1 MKVWRSK
8 RNFRGGKV
16 VTLNGEFVSE
26 EGVVFGGKTD
36 AKSDSLLERKMRIQ
50 VLEGET
56 AALQTRRDAV
66 AEQLTAARARLQ
78 AAKDRLEENRQRH
91 QAAHLSLSAARGQ
104 IQLLERE
111 HQEAERKLEA
121 LQNEK
126 RTLDRQIE
134 AADGRISELEKQFA
148 DEQQTIAAQQERLR
162 TLEAAKEN
170 ALRFEAD
177 ATEHVTELRLAVAT
191 ERQRQENLAGQRQP
205 MAERATE
212 LAELIAARRR
222 DIEKYQQRIASQ
234 KQESSSAEA
243 AIESQTAAQAAAEDA
258 AAEIAQ
264 QRASR
269 LAGVSAIEAELRTF
283 RNSLDELRDLRG
295 KEEVRQTQLQLRIDS
310 IAENV
315 MRRYQ
320 VDLRE
325 FETDRYAFAKT
336 LQVQLKRRSAPAE
349 TEPAQ
354 PAPAESAT
362 AAIDDASQLQN
373 IIAELTRQLDNMGPV
388 NLDAVHEYDELEER
402 FRFLETQNNDLT
414 ASRRELLDT
423 ISYINNTTQKLF
435 AETFAQVRT
444 NFREMFSEMFGGG
457 RADLSLHGRERP
469 AQLRN
474 RDHGEAA
481 RQTTAKHIAALRR
494 RTHHDGGRIALRHL
508 HGAAEPVLHPRRN
521 GCAARRKQHQPFHS
535 RARSVR

>member
-1 MKVWRSK
+1 
-8 RNFRGGKV
+8 
-16 VTLNGEFVSE
+16 
-26 EGVVFGGKTD
+26 
-36 AKSDSLLERKMRIQ
+36 MRI
-50 VLEGET
+50 T
-56 AALQTRRDAV
+56 
-66 AEQLTAARARLQ
+66 
-78 AAKDRLEENRQRH
+78 
-91 QAAHLSLSAARGQ
+91 
-104 IQLLERE
+104 
-111 HQEAERKLEA
+111 
-121 LQNEK
+121 
-126 RTLDRQIE
+126 
-134 AADGRISELEKQFA
+134 ELEKQFA

-222 DIEKYQQRIASQ
+222 DVEKYQQRIASQ

-269 LAGVSAIEAELRTF
+269 LAGVSAIEVELRTF
-283 RNSLDELRDLRG
+283 RNSLDELRDFRG

-423 ISYINNTTQKLF
+423 SATLTTRRKNCSRKHSRRCGQTSARCFPKCSVAAARICRSWTKTIRLT
-435 AETFAQVRT
+435 AGSRSRQ
-444 NFREMFSEMFGGG
+444 S
-457 RADLSLHGRERP
+457 RP
-469 AQLRN
+469 ANNCKAYRYSPE
-474 RDHGEAA
+474 GSA
-481 RQTTAKHIAALRR
+481 
-494 RTHHDGGRIALRHL
+494 
-508 HGAAEPVLHPRRN
+508 P
-521 GCAARRKQHQPFHS
+521 
-535 RARSVR
+535 